1 MELAALALWILVA
14 LIGVPLAAAAVLG
27 PASLLVQAVCAT
39 GGLVM
44 YALYVILDG
53 GQAFLWIGFGLAALG
68 ALSMLPGIAWL
79 VSADRAAHGAPA
91 QPFEE
96 VAASLAGLQVY
107 FLGATALLSL
117 GAALGLTAVG

>member
-14 LIGVPLAAAAVLG
+14 LIGAPLAAAAVLG
-27 PASLLVQAVCAT
+27 PASLVIQAMCAV

-79 VSADRAAHGAPA
+79 VSPDRAANRRAR
-91 QPFEE
+91 
-96 VAASLAGLQVY
+96 
-107 FLGATALLSL
+107 
-117 GAALGLTAVG
+117 AALRGGRGRPGGRCRSTCSAPPRCSRLGRRSG